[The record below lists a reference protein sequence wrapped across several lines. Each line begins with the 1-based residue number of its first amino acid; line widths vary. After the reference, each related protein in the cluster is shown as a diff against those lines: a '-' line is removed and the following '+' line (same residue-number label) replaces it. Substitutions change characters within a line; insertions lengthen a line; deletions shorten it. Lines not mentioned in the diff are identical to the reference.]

1 MAVDTPHPQYLE
13 LAGKWA
19 KSRDAAAGEEAV
31 KSRRD
36 EYLPRLTGQ
45 RDDDYAAY
53 LKRTPYFNA
62 TARTVDGL
70 SGMIFRRAPI
80 VTRPPALD
88 GFVADVT
95 FEGVSLAA
103 FAEQVVHEILITGRG
118 GVIVDF
124 PRAADADITLEQ
136 AGRMGRRPFLR
147 FYRAEDILNWRVGTV
162 DNRTVL
168 IQVRLF
174 ERVEQEA
181 SGDGEFESAPLE
193 QIRVL
198 DLVDGQYRQRLF
210 RQNDDKAWV
219 PHGDEIFPEQRGMS
233 MDFIPFRFVGPRDT
247 SARLAKPPLLDL
259 VNVNLSHYRSA
270 ADLEHGAHFVGLPT
284 PFVFGTAEAPA
295 TIGPTVVWHSTE
307 TDVQVD
313 MLEFTG
319 SGLATLERL
328 LDRKEQQMAVLGA
341 RMLFPEKKAVEAA
354 ETASMHRQGENSA
367 LAALALAVGRALSD
381 TMVIARDWIGAAG
394 EAGIALNTDHLP
406 TPMSPQML
414 VALIQA
420 VQSGH
425 ISQRT
430 FFANLQRGEIIAA
443 DTAFEDERR
452 EIDAEPPEGAVAAA
466 TRSAG

>member
-13 LAGKWA
+13 LAGKWSKA
-19 KSRDAAAGEEAV
+19 RDIAAGEEAV
-31 KSRRD
+31 KARRD
-36 EYLPRLTGQ
+36 EYLPMLKGQ
-45 RDDDYAAY
+45 SEDDYAAY

-62 TARTVDGL
+62 TARTIDGL
-70 SGMIFRRAPI
+70 TGMIFRRAPV
-80 VTRPPALD
+80 VTRPSAMD

-95 FEGVSLAA
+95 FEGISMVA
-103 FAEQVVHEILITGRG
+103 FAERVVNEVLVAGRAG
-118 GVIVDF
+118 IIVDF
-124 PRAADADITLEQ
+124 PRATDSDITLAQ
-136 AGRMGRRPFLR
+136 AGRFGRRPFLR

-162 DNRTVL
+162 DNRTMLV
-168 IQVRLF
+168 QVRLI
-174 ERVEQEA
+174 ERVEQA
-181 SGDGEFESAPLE
+181 AAGDGEFDIAMVE

-198 DLVDGQYRQRLF
+198 DLKDGQYRQRLF
-210 RQNDDKAWV
+210 RQDDKKTWV
-219 PHGDEIFPEQRGMS
+219 PHGDDIFPERDGVP

-247 SARLAKPPLLDL
+247 AAHIAKPPLLDL

-284 PFVFGTAEAPA
+284 PYVFGTAEAPA
-295 TIGPTVVWHSTE
+295 TIGPTVVWHAAE
-307 TDVQVD
+307 TDVQVG

-319 SGLATLERL
+319 GGLATLERL

-341 RMLFPEKKAVEAA
+341 RMLFPEKKAAEAA

-367 LAALALAVGRALSD
+367 LAALALAVARALSEA
-381 TMVIARDWIGAAG
+381 MLIARDWIGVGG
-394 EAGIALNTDHLP
+394 ETSIALNTDYLP

-425 ISQRT
+425 ISRRT

-443 DTAFEDERR
+443 DTVFEDELV
-452 EIDAEPPEGAVAAA
+452 EIDTQPSIEPVAVA
-466 TRSAG
+466 T

>member
-1 MAVDTPHPQYLE
+1 MAVDTPNPEYVE
-13 LAGKWA
+13 FAGKWA
-19 KSRDAAAGEEAV
+19 KARDAAAGEEAV
-31 KSRRD
+31 KARRD
-36 EYLPRLTGQ
+36 EYLPMLKGQ
-45 RDDDYAAY
+45 GKDDYAAY

-80 VTRPPALD
+80 ITRPPAMD
-88 GFVADVT
+88 DFVVDVT

-103 FAEQVVHEILITGRG
+103 FAEQVVQEVLVTGRG

-124 PRAADADITLEQ
+124 PRATDADITLAQ

-147 FYRAEDILNWRVGTV
+147 FYRAEDILNWRVGSI

-168 IQVRLF
+168 VQVRLF
-174 ERVEQEA
+174 ERVEQSAAGE
-181 SGDGEFESAPLE
+181 GEFDSALVD

-198 DLVDGQYRQRLF
+198 DLVEGQYRQRLF
-210 RQNDDKAWV
+210 RQDDDKEWV
-219 PHGDEIFPEQRGMS
+219 PHGDEIFPEQGGAP

-247 SARLAKPPLLDL
+247 AARISKPPLLDL
-259 VNVNLSHYRSA
+259 VNVNLSHFRSA

-284 PFVFGTAEAPA
+284 PYVFGTAEAPA
-295 TIGPTVVWHSTE
+295 TIGPTVVWHAPE
-307 TDVQVD
+307 NDVQVG

-319 SGLATLERL
+319 GGLASLERL

-341 RMLFPEKKAVEAA
+341 RMLFPEKKAAEAA

-367 LAALALAVGRALSD
+367 LAALAQAVARALSEA
-381 TMVIARDWIGAAG
+381 MVIARDWIGAS
-394 EAGIALNTDHLP
+394 EETGIALNTDYLP

-425 ISQRT
+425 ISRRT
-430 FFANLQRGEIIAA
+430 FFSNLQRGEIIAA
-443 DTAFEDERR
+443 DMVFEDEQI
-452 EIDAEPPEGAVAAA
+452 EIEGELPTLVTQTAV
-466 TRSAG
+466 

>member
-1 MAVDTPHPQYLE
+1 MAVDTPHPEYIE
-13 LAGKWA
+13 FAGKWA
-19 KSRDAAAGEEAV
+19 KARDAAAGEEAV
-31 KSRRD
+31 KARRD
-36 EYLPRLTGQ
+36 EYLPMLKGQ
-45 RDDDYAAY
+45 GKDDYAAY

-80 VTRPPALD
+80 ITRPLAMD
-88 GFVADVT
+88 DFVADVT

-103 FAEQVVHEILITGRG
+103 FAEQVVQEVLITGRG

-124 PRAADADITLEQ
+124 PRATDADITLAQ

-147 FYRAEDILNWRVGTV
+147 FYRAEDILNWRVGSI

-168 IQVRLF
+168 VQVRLF
-174 ERVEQEA
+174 ERVEQSAAGE
-181 SGDGEFESAPLE
+181 GEFDSALAD

-198 DLVDGQYRQRLF
+198 DLVEGQYRQRLF
-210 RQNDDKAWV
+210 RQDDDKEWV
-219 PHGDEIFPEQRGMS
+219 PHGDEIFPEQGGVP

-247 SARLAKPPLLDL
+247 AARITKPPLLDL
-259 VNVNLSHYRSA
+259 VNVNLSHFRSA

-284 PFVFGTAEAPA
+284 PYVFGTAEAPA
-295 TIGPTVVWHSTE
+295 TIGPTVVWHAPE
-307 TDVQVD
+307 NDVQVG

-319 SGLATLERL
+319 GGLASLERL

-341 RMLFPEKKAVEAA
+341 RMLFPEKKAAESA

-367 LAALALAVGRALSD
+367 LAALAQAVARALSEA
-381 TMVIARDWIGAAG
+381 MVIARDWIGASD
-394 EAGIALNTDHLP
+394 ETGIALNTDYLP

-425 ISQRT
+425 ISRRT
-430 FFANLQRGEIIAA
+430 FFSNLQRGEIIAA
-443 DTAFEDERR
+443 DTAFEDEQV
-452 EIDAEPPEGAVAAA
+452 EIEGELPTAV
-466 TRSAG
+466 TKTVV

>member
-1 MAVDTPHPQYLE
+1 MAVDTPHPEYTE
-13 LAGKWA
+13 FAGKWA
-19 KSRDAAAGEEAV
+19 KARDAAAGEEAV
-31 KSRRD
+31 KARRD
-36 EYLPRLTGQ
+36 EYLPMLKGQ
-45 RDDDYAAY
+45 GKDDYAAY

-80 VTRPPALD
+80 ISRPPAMD
-88 GFVADVT
+88 DFVADVT

-103 FAEQVVHEILITGRG
+103 FAEQVVQEVLITGRG

-124 PRAADADITLEQ
+124 PRAADADITLAQ

-147 FYRAEDILNWRVGTV
+147 FYRAEDILNWRVGSI

-168 IQVRLF
+168 VQVRLF
-174 ERVEQEA
+174 ERVEQSVAGE
-181 SGDGEFESAPLE
+181 GEFDSALVD

-198 DLVDGQYRQRLF
+198 DLVEGQYRQRLF
-210 RQNDDKAWV
+210 RQDDDKEWV
-219 PHGDEIFPEQRGMS
+219 PHGDEIFPEQGGVP
-233 MDFIPFRFVGPRDT
+233 MDFLPFRFVGPRDT
-247 SARLAKPPLLDL
+247 AARIAKPPLLDL
-259 VNVNLSHYRSA
+259 VNVNLSHFRSA

-284 PFVFGTAEAPA
+284 PYVFGTAEAPA
-295 TIGPTVVWHSTE
+295 TIGPTVVWHAPE
-307 TDVQVD
+307 NDVQVG

-319 SGLATLERL
+319 GGLASLEHL

-341 RMLFPEKKAVEAA
+341 RMLFPEKKAAEAA

-367 LAALALAVGRALSD
+367 LAALAQAVARALSEA
-381 TMVIARDWIGAAG
+381 TVIARDWIAASD
-394 EAGIALNTDHLP
+394 ETGIALNTDYLP

-425 ISQRT
+425 ISRRT
-430 FFANLQRGEIIAA
+430 FFSNLQRGEIIAA
-443 DTAFEDERR
+443 DMAFEDEQV
-452 EIDAEPPEGAVAAA
+452 EIEGELPTVV
-466 TRSAG
+466 TQTTV

>member
-13 LAGKWA
+13 FAGKWSKA
-19 KSRDAAAGEEAV
+19 RDAAAGEEAV
-31 KSRRD
+31 KARRD
-36 EYLPRLTGQ
+36 EYLPMLKGQ
-45 RDDDYAAY
+45 SNDDYAAY

-70 SGMIFRRAPI
+70 SGMIFRRPPVI
-80 VTRPPALD
+80 IRPPEMD
-88 GFVADVT
+88 EFVADVT
-95 FEGVSLAA
+95 FEGVSLTA
-103 FAEQVVHEILITGRG
+103 FAEQVVHEVLVAGRA

-124 PRAADADITLEQ
+124 PRATDADVTLIQ
-136 AGRMGRRPFLR
+136 AGNLGRRPFLR

-168 IQVRLF
+168 VQVRLF
-174 ERVEQEA
+174 ERVEQA
-181 SGDGEFESAPLE
+181 TADNGEFDGDLVE

-198 DLVDGQYRQRLF
+198 DLVDGKYRQRLF
-210 RQNDDKAWV
+210 RRDDDKNWV
-219 PHGDEIFPEQRGMS
+219 PHGDEIVPEQGGS
-233 MDFIPFRFVGPRDT
+233 PMDFIPFRFLGPRDT
-247 SARLAKPPLLDL
+247 AAQITKPPLLDL

-284 PFVFGTAEAPA
+284 PFVFGTADAPA
-295 TIGPTVVWHSTE
+295 TIGPTVVWHAPE
-307 TDVQVD
+307 TDVQVG

-319 SGLATLERL
+319 GGLATLERL

-341 RMLFPEKKAVEAA
+341 RMLFPEKKAAEAA

-367 LAALALAVGRALSD
+367 LAALALAVARALSEAM
-381 TMVIARDWIGAAG
+381 TIARDWIGATG
-394 EAGIALNTDHLP
+394 ETSISLNTDYLP

-425 ISQRT
+425 ISRRT
-430 FFANLQRGEIIAA
+430 FFSNLQRGEIIAA
-443 DTAFEDERR
+443 ETAFEE
-452 EIDAEPPEGAVAAA
+452 EQLAIEAELPDGAVKAA
-466 TRSAG
+466 S

>member
-1 MAVDTPHPQYLE
+1 MAVDTPHGEYLE
-13 LAGKWA
+13 FAGKWA
-19 KSRDAAAGEEAV
+19 KARDAAAGEEAV
-31 KSRRD
+31 KARRD
-36 EYLPRLTGQ
+36 EYLPMLKGQ
-45 RDDDYAAY
+45 NKDDYAAY
-53 LKRTPYFNA
+53 LKRTLYFNA

-70 SGMIFRRAPI
+70 SGMIFRRAPVI
-80 VTRPPALD
+80 TRPPEMD

-95 FEGVSLAA
+95 FEGISLAG
-103 FAEQVVHEILITGRG
+103 FAEHVVQEVLVTGRG

-124 PRAADADITLEQ
+124 PRATDADITLTQ

-147 FYRAEDILNWRVGTV
+147 FYRAEDILNWRVGSI

-168 IQVRLF
+168 VQVRLF
-174 ERVEQEA
+174 ERVEQTMA
-181 SGDGEFESAPLE
+181 GDGEFDSVLVD

-210 RQNDDKAWV
+210 RQDEDKSWV
-219 PHGDEIFPEQRGMS
+219 PHGDVILPEQAGVP
-233 MDFIPFRFVGPRDT
+233 MDFIPFRFIGPRDT
-247 SARLAKPPLLDL
+247 AARVTKPPLLDL

-284 PFVFGTAEAPA
+284 PYVFGTAEAPA
-295 TIGPTVVWHSTE
+295 TIGPTVVWHSAE
-307 TDVQVD
+307 TDVQVG
-313 MLEFTG
+313 MLEFNG
-319 SGLATLERL
+319 GGLATLEHL

-341 RMLFPEKKAVEAA
+341 RMLFPEKKAAEAA

-367 LAALALAVGRALSD
+367 LAALALAVTRALSEAM
-381 TMVIARDWIGAAG
+381 TIARDWIGATG
-394 EAGIALNTDHLP
+394 DTGIGLNTDYLP

-425 ISQRT
+425 ISRRT

-443 DTAFEDERR
+443 DAAFEDERVQI
-452 EIDAEPPEGAVAAA
+452 ETELPVMAVQ
-466 TRSAG
+466 TVE